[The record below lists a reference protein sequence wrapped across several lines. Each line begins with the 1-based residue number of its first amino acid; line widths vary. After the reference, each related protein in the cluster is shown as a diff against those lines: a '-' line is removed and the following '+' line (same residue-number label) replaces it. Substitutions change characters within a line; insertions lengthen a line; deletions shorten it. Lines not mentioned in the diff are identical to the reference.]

1 MTYIYM
7 RTVIS
12 DKIWQFLVRVESS
25 RTSTGRMWPIYQERI
40 NSRGETVTVACC
52 KLTVGAGAGLDRARG
67 GWIKGF
73 KGQESSGVG
82 WWLARHMSPWT
93 AALQWRREGDERRGP
108 CARKGQR
115 KRFIAWLSSL
125 LTGQVLWT
133 WAKHRPRVAHRPFAG
148 KVSEKG

>member
-12 DKIWQFLVRVESS
+12 DKIWHFLVRVESS

-40 NSRGETVTVACC
+40 NSRGEAATVACC
-52 KLTVGAGAGLDRARG
+52 KMTVGAGEPESIARRMDQRPRKLWGRMVAGQA
-67 GWIKGF
+67 
-73 KGQESSGVG
+73 
-82 WWLARHMSPWT
+82 PWT
-93 AALQWRREGDERRGP
+93 AALQWRREGDERMGP
-108 CARKGQR
+108 CACKGQR